1 MNFLSG
7 ILFTNLTHSHP
18 NVLLMSKEQVQEQA
32 FKQGIKDS
40 GAMESAELDGLCV
53 SELDWFV
60 LRRNRTQTTYVIL
73 VPPF

>member
-18 NVLLMSKEQVQEQA
+18 NVLLMSKEQVQGQA

-40 GAMESAELDGLCV
+40 EAVESAELDGLCV
-53 SELDWFV
+53 SELD
-60 LRRNRTQTTYVIL
+60 
-73 VPPF
+73 